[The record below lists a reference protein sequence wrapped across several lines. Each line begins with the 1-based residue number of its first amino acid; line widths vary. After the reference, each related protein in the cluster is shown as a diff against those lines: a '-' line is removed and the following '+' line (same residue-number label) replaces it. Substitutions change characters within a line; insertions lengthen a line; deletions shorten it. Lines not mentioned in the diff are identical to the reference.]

1 MSGFFAL
8 SFVALS
14 SRFMSFSSRRRR
26 GATKRRRNP
35 LRGGFRRTFRRSTPP
50 KPFRRAFVAQFVA
63 GSPMTTRTKPR
74 RPVPA
79 VHAPDLGAQGP
90 AALAR
95 PTIDTEV
102 RTRGHGKIVA
112 RTVLSQPLDVY
123 AHDGHISDAQLEA
136 GHRVAKSLRSWQASR
151 VTARYPVASDPGLD
165 DDEEDLTD
173 EEREQQRRANRRAT
187 RLEAEHGGTAR
198 LADGQGVC
206 EGYFLGRL
214 GSMALLREGLQAL
227 VVGWKIPERVVE
239 SA

>member
-1 MSGFFAL
+1 
-8 SFVALS
+8 
-14 SRFMSFSSRRRR
+14 
-26 GATKRRRNP
+26 
-35 LRGGFRRTFRRSTPP
+35 
-50 KPFRRAFVAQFVA
+50 
-63 GSPMTTRTKPR
+63 MTTRTKPR

-112 RTVLSQPLDVY
+112 RTVLTQPLDVY

-173 EEREQQRRANRRAT
+173 EEREQQRANRRAT
-187 RLEAEHGGTAR
+187 RLEAERTVGPRAWPTVKA
-198 LADGQGVC
+198 VC

-227 VVGWKIPERVVE
+227 VVGWKIPERAVE